1 MRKLLYALAAF
12 TLLFTSW
19 AHAAPELR
27 SDHPERYT
35 VVKGDTLWDI
45 SGRFLNN
52 PWYWPEI
59 WHVNPQVKNPH
70 LIYPGDRLALV
81 YIDGKPRVTKV
92 ASSDVVKLSPQIRSE
107 AIDTPIPAIPLD
119 AISSFLTD
127 TRIVSPAELND
138 APYVL
143 EGEDGRIITGAGDRV
158 YARGDKPADK
168 VGIFRRTK
176 EFVDPES
183 GEFLGLEARSIG
195 AGNVTAENGDVLTLR
210 LTKSNQEIRIG
221 DRLLTSVNRP
231 ISTSF
236 VPSAPDQDVD
246 GQMIAVDGGVSQ
258 IGQFDVVTINRGE
271 RDGLEPGNVM
281 SVLKSGNMVRDPVTG
296 ETIEL
301 PSERAGLMMIFQAY
315 EKMSYGLVLQATRPL
330 SVGDKVTNP

>member
-1 MRKLLYALAAF
+1 MRKLLYALAAS
-12 TLLFTSW
+12 LLLVTSW
-19 AHAAPELR
+19 AHAQPELR

-45 SGRFLNN
+45 SARFLNN

-59 WHVNPQVKNPH
+59 WHVNPQVQNPH

-92 ASSDVVKLSPQIRSE
+92 ASNDVVKLSPKVRSE

-127 TRIVSPAELND
+127 TRIVSVEEINA

-158 YARGDKPADK
+158 YARGEKPADK
-168 VGIFRRTK
+168 VGIFRRSK
-176 EFVDPES
+176 QFLDPET
-183 GEFLGLEARSIG
+183 GEFLGLEARSIAKG
-195 AGNVTAENGDVLTLR
+195 EVTAENGDVLTLN
-210 LTKSNQEIRIG
+210 LTNSSEEVRIG
-221 DRLLTSVNRP
+221 DRLLTSEDRRLTTN
-231 ISTSF
+231 F
-236 VPSAPDQDVD
+236 VPSAPDGDIE
-246 GQMIAVDGGVSQ
+246 GEMISVEGGVSQ
-258 IGQFDVVTINRGE
+258 IGQFDVVALNRGE
-271 RDGLEPGNVM
+271 REGLKAGNVM
-281 SVLKSGNMVRDPVTG
+281 AVLKSGNVVRDPVTN
-296 ETIEL
+296 ENIQL
-301 PSERAGLMMIFQAY
+301 PSERAGLLMVFQTY
-315 EKMSYGLVLQATRPL
+315 EKMSYGLILQATRPL

>member
-1 MRKLLYALAAF
+1 MRKLLYALAAI

-19 AHAAPELR
+19 AQAAPELR
-27 SDHPERYT
+27 PDHPERYT

-59 WHVNPQVKNPH
+59 WHVNPQVANPH

-81 YIDGKPRVTKV
+81 YIDGKPRITKV
-92 ASSDVVKLSPQIRSE
+92 ASSDVVKLSPKVRSE
-107 AIDTPIPAIPLD
+107 SLDTPIPTIPLD

-127 TRIVSPAELND
+127 TRIVEPEVLNG

-158 YARGDKPADK
+158 YARGEKPADK

-176 EFVDPES
+176 EFVDPET

-195 AGNVTAENGDVLTLR
+195 SGDITAEDGDVLTVR

-221 DRLLTSVNRP
+221 DRLLTNVNRP

-236 VPSAPDQDVD
+236 VPSAPDSDVR
-246 GQMIAVDGGVSQ
+246 GQMIAVDAGVSQ
-258 IGQFDVVTINRGE
+258 IGQFDVVVVNRGT
-271 RDGLEPGNVM
+271 RDGVAPGNVLA
-281 SVLKSGNMVRDPVTG
+281 VLKSGNQVRDPVTG

-315 EKMSYGLVLQATRPL
+315 DKLSYGLILQATRAL

>member
-127 TRIVSPAELND
+127 TRIVSPAELNG

>member
-1 MRKLLYALAAF
+1 MRKLLYALAASM
-12 TLLFTSW
+12 LLLTSW
-19 AHAAPELR
+19 AHAQPELR

-45 SGRFLNN
+45 SARFLNN

-59 WHVNPQVKNPH
+59 WHVNPQVQNPH

-92 ASSDVVKLSPQIRSE
+92 SSSDVVKLSPQIRSE

-119 AISSFLTD
+119 AISSFLSE
-127 TRIVSPAELND
+127 TRIVSPEELNG

-158 YARGDKPADK
+158 YARGEKPADR
-168 VGIFRRTK
+168 VGIFRRSK
-176 EFVDPES
+176 EFRDPDS
-183 GEFLGLEARSIG
+183 GEFLGLEARSIAKG
-195 AGNVTAENGDVLTLR
+195 EVNAENGDVLTLN
-210 LTKSNQEIRIG
+210 LTSSSEEVRIG
-221 DRLLTSVNRP
+221 DRLLVSEDRRLTTN
-231 ISTSF
+231 F
-236 VPSAPDQDVD
+236 VPSSPDDEIA
-246 GQMIAVDGGVSQ
+246 GEMISVEGGVNQ
-258 IGQFDVVTINRGE
+258 IGQYDVVAINRGE
-271 RDGLEPGNVM
+271 REGLEPGNVM
-281 SVLKSGNMVRDPVTG
+281 AVLKSGNLVRDPVTN

-301 PSERAGLMMIFQAY
+301 PSERAGLLMVFQTY
-315 EKMSYGLVLQATRPL
+315 EKMSYGLILQATRAL